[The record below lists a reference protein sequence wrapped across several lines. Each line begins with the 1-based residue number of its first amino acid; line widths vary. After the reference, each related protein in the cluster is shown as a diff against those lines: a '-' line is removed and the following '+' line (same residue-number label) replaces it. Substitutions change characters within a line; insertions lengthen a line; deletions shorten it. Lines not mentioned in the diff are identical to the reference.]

1 MTFESTHTAEELA
14 RRKLMAQDSIHT
26 IKEDDFNKEEDETLH
41 EESRELRK
49 SPESPGRRVPQSQLD
64 IPFTIIRHQDNS
76 ELAM

>member
-1 MTFESTHTAEELA
+1 MEKVKTKDTEPTQPHTQPTLTFESTHTAEELA

-49 SPESPGRRVPQSQLD
+49 SPESPGRRVP
-64 IPFTIIRHQDNS
+64 
-76 ELAM
+76 